1 MFEEFSSTYGL
12 HTAGQDV
19 ALPRPTHA
27 GLDRIRVAG
36 RSPGTYL
43 LGVALL
49 AGLYYGSAQLGYDL
63 AFSGAVA
70 AIVWLPV
77 GIGIAFLYF
86 GGLAFWPGVLL
97 GDILTNSYSALPT
110 FSSLA
115 QTVGNVLEVVVAT
128 WIIRRLVQRG
138 SPLDSVRGVGC
149 MLLAITAGVAL
160 SATIGTFVLVP
171 THVLTL
177 STLPGVWRT
186 WWLGDFSGA
195 IVVVPFALAWYRQ
208 PLGHLFGRQR
218 LEAGVLLLASV
229 GLTEFAFR
237 VQQPLVFVTI
247 PALVWA
253 ALRFGARGATLTLAL
268 TVSLVVWHTTHDF
281 GPFAFHSLTES
292 VLVTQL
298 FIAVAALLTLFVAAV
313 AAERERFEA
322 GLAASRVR
330 LVEAADAE
338 RRRVERNIHDGS
350 QQRLSALATRIHDT
364 KRRLATPEQ
373 AAALLDDTETQ
384 LRLALE
390 ELRELAHGIHP
401 AVLRDFG
408 LSRALRSLAGRA
420 NVRVK
425 LDEVTPAR
433 LDDTA
438 EATAYY
444 LVAEAIA
451 NAQKHADASVVRV
464 RISLKRRVVEVE
476 VADDGV
482 GGAHATAGSG
492 LEGLADR
499 VEALGGTFELSSPV
513 GGGTRIVAW
522 FPAASVEIPRDE

>member
-1 MFEEFSSTYGL
+1 MFEEFSSTFGL
-12 HTAGQDV
+12 HSAGQDV
-19 ALPRPTHA
+19 VLPRPA
-27 GLDRIRVAG
+27 SGGIGRIRLAG
-36 RSPGTYL
+36 RTPMRYL
-43 LGVALL
+43 LGVSLL
-49 AGLYYGSAQLGYDL
+49 SGLYYGSAKLGYDL
-63 AFSGAVA
+63 AFAGPVA

-77 GIGIAFLYF
+77 GIGIAFLYL
-86 GGLAFWPGVLL
+86 GGLAFWPGVLI
-97 GDILTNSYSALPT
+97 GDVLTNSYSALPT
-110 FSSLA
+110 WSSLA

-160 SATIGTFVLVP
+160 SATVGTFVLLP

-177 STLPGVWRT
+177 SALPGVWRT

-195 IVVVPFALAWYRQ
+195 ILVVPFALAWYRA
-208 PLGHLFGRQR
+208 PLSGLFDSRS
-218 LEAGVLLLASV
+218 LEAGVLLLACV
-229 GLTEFAFR
+229 GLTDFAFR
-237 VQQPLVFVTI
+237 TQQHLVFVTI

-253 ALRFGARGATLTLAL
+253 ALRFGARGATLSLAL
-268 TVSLVVWHTTHDF
+268 TVSLVVWHTRHDY
-281 GPFAFHSLTES
+281 GPFVFHSLTQS

-313 AAERERFEA
+313 ATEREHFAA

-338 RRRVERNIHDGS
+338 RRRLERNIHDGS
-350 QQRLSALATRIHDT
+350 QQRLSALATRLHDA
-364 KRRLATPEQ
+364 KRRLETPEQ
-373 AAALLDDTETQ
+373 AIALLDDTETQ

-408 LSRALRSLAGRA
+408 LARALRSLAGRA
-420 NVRVK
+420 AVRVK
-425 LDEVTPAR
+425 LVEVTAAR
-433 LDDTA
+433 LDATA

-451 NAQKHADASVVRV
+451 NAQKHAEASLVRV
-464 RISLKRRVVEVE
+464 RVVLQRGLVEVE

-482 GGAHATAGSG
+482 GGATAGAGSG
-492 LEGLADR
+492 LQGLADR
-499 VEALGGTFELSSPV
+499 VEALGGTFELVSPA
-513 GGGTRIVAW
+513 GGGTRIRAW
-522 FPAASVEIPRDE
+522 FPAGSIEIPRDE